1 MKLWSKS
8 IVSTANV
15 LPPFYT
21 KGYKN
26 GLHYVPIYFEQNKLW
41 GEKKTISIKTNF
53 TLHPLR
59 FSNITLNTLFFFLI
73 LHIFSLIY
81 MIACTL
87 PINVNLW
94 ISYGATWIKRHWNN
108 VKKGFIK
115 LTLKGIIIIIIWVN
129 YTDIHRNSVKFCW
142 YLSFFYLYTNS

>member
-1 MKLWSKS
+1 MKLWSKPLLAQLMYSLLS
-8 IVSTANV
+8 IQKG
-15 LPPFYT
+15 T
-21 KGYKN
+21 KMAYIMFLSILSRKN
-26 GLHYVPIYFEQNKLW
+26 Y
-41 GEKKTISIKTNF
+41 GEKKKTISIKTNF

-73 LHIFSLIY
+73 LHRFSLIY